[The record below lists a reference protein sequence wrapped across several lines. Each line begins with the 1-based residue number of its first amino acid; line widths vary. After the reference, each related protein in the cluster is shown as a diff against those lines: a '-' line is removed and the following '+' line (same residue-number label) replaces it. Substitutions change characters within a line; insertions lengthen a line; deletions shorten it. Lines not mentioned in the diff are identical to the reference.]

1 METLNKTII
10 TKEEVVLCPI
20 CIQSVLDT
28 DKEFYVMDMVPHS
41 MHGYD
46 AGPLR

>member
-1 METLNKTII
+1 MMETLNKTII

-28 DKEFYVMDMVPHS
+28 DKAVLCDG
-41 MHGYD
+41 HGTTLD
-46 AGPLR
+46 AWV